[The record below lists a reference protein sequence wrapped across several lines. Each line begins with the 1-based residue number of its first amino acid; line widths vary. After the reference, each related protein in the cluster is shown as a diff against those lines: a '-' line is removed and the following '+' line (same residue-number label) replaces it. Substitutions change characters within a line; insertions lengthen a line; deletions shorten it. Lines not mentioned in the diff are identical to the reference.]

1 MIFIDVCAIFCGAF
15 SFKTHIVKSY
25 DNLHRHFSNWG
36 QTTSYWKKRIVIQHF
51 LSDSEAV
58 IVSSIRATTLA
69 VDLVATVITKCIH
82 FMRKMENCYVGMND
96 MKSNEKYRY
105 EVTINIS

>member
-1 MIFIDVCAIFCGAF
+1 MTTYIDISAIGA
-15 SFKTHIVKSY
+15 K
-25 DNLHRHFSNWG
+25 LP
-36 QTTSYWKKRIVIQHF
+36 VIGRKGSSSDISS
-51 LSDSEAV
+51 SDSEAV